1 MTEYKSRPRFYES
14 GYIPPIK
21 LSYEE
26 SMQPVIER
34 IAQGVDEMVINS
46 CLKVGINVDKKRLI
60 QVLNGDRSQYEKGEW
75 DMFSLITSAWHGK
88 EYYFLQDDGS
98 VYSRESGKCLTKNEA
113 YDEFLHEI
121 GVYG

>member
-1 MTEYKSRPRFYES
+1 MTDYKSRPRFYES

-46 CLKVGINVDKKRLI
+46 CLKLGIKVDKERLI
-60 QVLNGDRSQYEKGEW
+60 QVLKGDRSQYEKGEW
-75 DMFSLITSAWHGK
+75 DMFELITSAWNGK
-88 EYYFLQDDGS
+88 QYYFPQDDGS
-98 VYSRESGKCLTKNEA
+98 VYSRESGKCMTKAEA
-113 YDEFLHEI
+113 YEEFLSQI
-121 GVYG
+121 GAY

>member
-1 MTEYKSRPRFYES
+1 MTEYKSRPRFYER

-26 SMQPVIER
+26 SMQPVIDR
-34 IAQGVDEMVINS
+34 IAQGVDEMVVNS
-46 CLKVGINVDKKRLI
+46 CLKFGINVDKKRLI

-75 DMFSLITSAWHGK
+75 DMFSLITSVWHGK

-98 VYSRESGKCLTKNEA
+98 VYSRESGKCLTKAEA
-113 YDEFLHEI
+113 YDEFLGQI
-121 GVYG
+121 GAY

>member
-26 SMQPVIER
+26 SMQPVIDR

-46 CLKVGINVDKKRLI
+46 CLKFGVSVDKKRLI

-75 DMFSLITSAWHGK
+75 DMFETITSAYNGK
-88 EYYFLQDDGS
+88 QYYFLQDDGS
-98 VYSRESGKCLTKNEA
+98 VYSRESGKYLTKAEA
-113 YDEFLHEI
+113 YDEFLGQI
-121 GVYG
+121 GAY

>member
-26 SMQPVIER
+26 SMQPVIDR

-46 CLKVGINVDKKRLI
+46 CLKVCINVDKKRLI
-60 QVLNGDRSQYEKGEW
+60 QALNGDRSQYEKGEW
-75 DMFSLITSAWHGK
+75 DMFETITSAYNGK
-88 EYYFLQDDGS
+88 QYYFRQDDGS
-98 VYSRESGKCLTKNEA
+98 VYSRESGKYLTKDEA
-113 YDEFLHEI
+113 YDEFLGKI
-121 GVYG
+121 QCY

>member
-26 SMQPVIER
+26 SMQPVIDR

-46 CLKVGINVDKKRLI
+46 CLKFGINVDKKRLI

-75 DMFSLITSAWHGK
+75 DMFLLITSAWNGK
-88 EYYFLQDDGS
+88 QYYFRQDDGS
-98 VYSRESGKCLTKNEA
+98 VYSRESGKYLTKEEA
-113 YDEFLHEI
+113 YDEFLGQI
-121 GVYG
+121 GAY